1 MSQSYKI
8 ARGECAAFSWTPEG
22 VCYGVLLK
30 GSGREVKVL
39 ATWRAEGGLKASSI
53 GETLSLGRRE
63 LGVKEGVYCIA
74 GPEEGGWG
82 MADLLMPEL
91 KPAELRSA
99 LAFEVRKR
107 TPIALEHLQWGYRVL
122 PKEAI
127 QDASA
132 TGKTAVRL
140 FYAKSDLWRK
150 WVEGASG
157 LGHLDMLAAAP
168 VLLDPL
174 MQGEAVLF
182 PGEMGFRYLPGRVG
196 RDVLPASAD
205 ECKVNSL
212 HDCLPYEKLS
222 LGELEKKPLEE
233 QLRFLKVITM
243 ALYGLGKDVDRD
255 RNTMPALPEKM
266 RPARY
271 MACRFI
277 AACLLFLI
285 VAMLGAGVI
294 SSLQK
299 RVARLRLIRADI
311 SKVDAEI
318 ARLRGMDSTKA
329 SQATK
334 DFESEISKYIF
345 DAPELPDVLIELTQ
359 LVKPP
364 AWISGSF
371 DWKSDLGETVVPVTF
386 TIREPV
392 GDGANLDLCKRLNDS
407 PILGDAQELKSNML
421 RDNRQERRITL
432 KARYDTAEERE
443 YMEREQ
449 AELKA
454 RQAEEARKAA
464 EAAKQAEQNEE
475 QENEGDNGEGNNP
488 PPAPGDNAVEN
499 DVE

>member
-1 MSQSYKI
+1 M
-8 ARGECAAFSWTPEG
+8 
-22 VCYGVLLK
+22 
-30 GSGREVKVL
+30 
-39 ATWRAEGGLKASSI
+39 
-53 GETLSLGRRE
+53 GRRE

-91 KPAELRSA
+91 KPSELRSA

-107 TPIALEHLQWGYRVL
+107 TPVALEHLQWGYRVL
-122 PKEAI
+122 PKEVV
-127 QDASA
+127 QDEGV

-182 PGEMGFRYLPGRVG
+182 PGEAGFRYLPAKVG
-196 RDVLPASAD
+196 RDVVPVGRD
-205 ECKVNSL
+205 ECKVSSL

-222 LGELEKKPLEE
+222 LGELEKKPLNE
-233 QLRFLKVITM
+233 QLSYLKVILM

-255 RNTMPALPEKM
+255 SKTMPALPEKM

-271 MACRFI
+271 VACRFI
-277 AACLLFLI
+277 AVCLVFLCI
-285 VAMLGAGVI
+285 AMLGAGTVV
-294 SSLQK
+294 SLQK

-311 SKVDAEI
+311 SKVEAEI
-318 ARLRGMDSTKA
+318 ARLNGMDSTKA
-329 SQATK
+329 GQAAK
-334 DFESEISKYIF
+334 DFESEISKYTF
-345 DAPELPDVLIELTQ
+345 DAPELPDVLIEVTQ
-359 LVKPP
+359 IVKPP

-392 GDGANLDLCKRLNDS
+392 GDSANLDLCKRLNDS

-421 RDNRQERRITL
+421 RDARQERRITL

-443 YMEREQ
+443 YYEREQ

-464 EAAKQAEQNEE
+464 EAAKQAEQGDAQE
-475 QENEGDNGEGNNP
+475 ENEDDNGDGNP
-488 PPAPGDNAVEN
+488 PPPPGDNAVDNGAE
-499 DVE
+499 